1 MEVLAVLWARRPAL
15 GRVLSPVIRRV
26 ASGSGESRVP
36 HSAVRFLRW
45 WRDGGRGVDEACAY
59 NLRGLCVLAEG
70 RPAEAE
76 AEFERALELD
86 PWFAAAAFNLA
97 VARHRSD
104 APGDPAEPLRR
115 VAAASGEE
123 PDGWLLLGEFL
134 ERTDRVEEA
143 EEVVRRAL
151 RVEPM
156 HAQACLTLGRLL
168 MAAGRLEEA
177 EDVLQR
183 ALAAAAGH
191 PDALIN
197 LALVHLES
205 GRPADAVPL
214 LRTAVNASDGDR
226 REEARYLLHVAFR
239 DVEQHDRALE
249 VLDEVPDRFLR
260 RNEHLMEE
268 AAGYLEE
275 RRRFDR
281 SQRLWER
288 LREMRAR
295 RGEL

>member
-1 MEVLAVLWARRPAL
+1 MFE
-15 GRVLSPVIRRV
+15 RV
-26 ASGSGESRVP
+26 A
-36 HSAVRFLRW
+36 ATI
-45 WRDGGRGVDEACAY
+45 VDRMPDWP
-59 NLRGLCVLAEG
+59 LFGKV
-70 RPAEAE
+70 
-76 AEFERALELD
+76 ERALYAGDLK
-86 PWFAAAAFNLA
+86 LA
-97 VARHRSD
+97 WGHVVEDWSAVSRPHIFRTIQVRWENWSFYAR
-104 APGDPAEPLRR
+104 A
-115 VAAASGEE
+115 
-123 PDGWLLLGEFL
+123 
-134 ERTDRVEEA
+134 
-143 EEVVRRAL
+143 
-151 RVEPM
+151 
-156 HAQACLTLGRLL
+156 
-168 MAAGRLEEA
+168 
-177 EDVLQR
+177 